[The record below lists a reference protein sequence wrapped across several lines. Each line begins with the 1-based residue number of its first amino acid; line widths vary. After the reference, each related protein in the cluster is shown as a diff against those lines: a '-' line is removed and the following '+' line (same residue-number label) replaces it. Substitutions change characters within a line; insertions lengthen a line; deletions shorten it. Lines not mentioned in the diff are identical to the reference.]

1 MTIFQ
6 IMKLRIVTPA
16 KLVLDQEVNSVTLP
30 GSEGQMTILPMHAAM
45 VATLKEGE
53 MYYRTGEK
61 ISPKQTILG
70 GFVEVLR
77 DQVLVMTRASQTSVT
92 GPSHH

>member
-1 MTIFQ
+1 
-6 IMKLRIVTPA
+6 MKLKVITPE
-16 KLVLDQEVNSVTLP
+16 KLIFDQEVDSVTLP
-30 GSEGQMTILPMHAAM
+30 GSEGQMTILPTHAAL

-61 ISPKQTILG
+61 VSDRAKISS

-77 DQVLVMTRASQTSVT
+77 NQILVLTPEITI
-92 GPSHH
+92 